1 MYEELVQL
9 VHGVQAYERA
19 RDFIVALR
27 AYLILIFGDM
37 PAVAGIMRIKGPA
50 AVHPC
55 RVCSIPGIRDTSNGK
70 NTSYYTP
77 LHRANNIYEFEDLP
91 IRTHEQFVKQSKWVA
106 DGRKKSNAECTRRSR
121 SCGINGTPLL
131 IRLLSLSVPA
141 LDFMHILE
149 NILPLLG
156 LDEGSEKYQ
165 ISSTVLAAIGEA
177 CSAAGDTIPACF
189 GARVPNI
196 YTVRHFFK
204 AETWILFATLFGFTV
219 LYNRF
224 KKPQYYTHFVKLVGL
239 INVCLQFE
247 LTHDD
252 INTLEKGLI
261 NWVKGYERCV
271 GSFLLTQ

>member
-1 MYEELVQL
+1 MTFRAKTTAAREREGATTVEDVFDSEHVRKLRQQHVVVEGERKPYRYFELESDIALGLSADGFNPFKTRGKASCWPLMLLIFNLSPQIRYQLKHNRPLGIISGHPWDFDSFLYPMYEELVQL

-149 NILPLLG
+149 NILPLLVD
-156 LDEGSEKYQ
+156 L
-165 ISSTVLAAIGEA
+165 
-177 CSAAGDTIPACF
+177 
-189 GARVPNI
+189 
-196 YTVRHFFK
+196 
-204 AETWILFATLFGFTV
+204 
-219 LYNRF
+219 
-224 KKPQYYTHFVKLVGL
+224 
-239 INVCLQFE
+239 
-247 LTHDD
+247 
-252 INTLEKGLI
+252 
-261 NWVKGYERCV
+261 
-271 GSFLLTQ
+271 